1 MITANSRCMTVKELK
16 EFLNSD
22 QLDENSIIDYLR
34 INIIDDKRNLV
45 KISQDG
51 YIKINPNEEMF
62 NQIEYKIG
70 IEKINKSLIRGGKD
84 E

>member
-1 MITANSRCMTVKELK
+1 MTVKELK